1 VKMVNYE
8 GFYSGGASSFD
19 SDYGNL
25 TGYKMSAAQLGFPG
39 SAQTANQLGDT
50 INAVKHGAKAFEV
63 TMVDP
68 NVAETIP
75 KQHFKE
81 MKALMKLT
89 GIKPSVH
96 APILDAAGFGEK
108 GWSSDGRADN
118 ERRLFSAIKRAQVLD
133 PSGNLPIVLH
143 ASAGAPGAEWRP
155 GDEKA
160 GEGKFVMEKGIAIN
174 QETGQMAE
182 VKREFKFRPEAPGLL
197 EKGGN
202 IIGRNKDGSPK
213 YEFIKGEKG
222 SLFTAES
229 SINSMNNGE
238 WENKLMEVAQMSKH
252 AGEIMGPAPY
262 ELKKYG
268 NAVISLKGNRIVELN
283 DEGGVKGELDMF
295 NKKEEEQYYRM
306 QKSDL
311 FMTNAELAFVGAFNQ
326 AYKYGT
332 EEQKKALKD
341 LSVDYSEGVK
351 MAAEHIR
358 IGEGK
363 KDVGI
368 NILAPVKKQHLLD
381 NSLKKLQLITAE
393 KTPEVFKISEDFAM
407 DKAAKT
413 FGNLAAR
420 SYDEFK
426 DKAPVLAIENMFQG
440 MAFSRAEDMKKLV
453 EMSRENFVGHLV
465 GEGMSEGN
473 AEKLA
478 KKKLGVTW
486 DVGHLNIMRKKGFS
500 EDDVVEQ
507 TKVITKDKSMV
518 KHIHLTDNFGYADTH
533 LMPGMGN
540 VPIKKILEEMEKTGR
555 FDEMRKIVEAPAMIQ
570 HFKVAPHSMTMAA
583 FASPIYGMKNGPTW
597 NQAIDAQGAYFGGY
611 GTLNPAIH
619 HSYFGAGFTTMPVEL
634 GGQMPGGQSRFGGAP
649 MA

>member
-1 VKMVNYE
+1 MVNYE

-39 SAQTANQLGDT
+39 SAQTANQLQDT

-63 TMVDP
+63 TMLQPD
-68 NVAETIP
+68 VAETIP

-89 GIKPSVH
+89 GVKPSVH
-96 APILDAAGFGEK
+96 GPLLDPAGFGEK
-108 GWSSDGRADN
+108 GWTSDARADN
-118 ERRLFSAIKRAQVLD
+118 ERRMFDAIEKAQVLD
-133 PSGNLPIVLH
+133 PSGNLPIVFH
-143 ASAGAPGAEWRP
+143 ASNGAPGAEWRP

-160 GEGKFVMEKGIAIN
+160 GEDKFVMEKGIAIN

-202 IIGRNKDGSPK
+202 VVGRNKDGSPK
-213 YEFIKGEKG
+213 YDFIKGEKG
-222 SLFTAES
+222 SLFTAEGN
-229 SINSMNNGE
+229 INSMNNGE
-238 WENKLMEVAQMSKH
+238 WENKLTEVAQMSKH
-252 AGEIMGPAPY
+252 ASEIMGAAPMNLGEY
-262 ELKKYG
+262 ENAIIVEGTNEIYG
-268 NAVISLKGNRIVELN
+268 VGEDGKSLKPLQKFDAETGQVG
-283 DEGGVKGELDMF
+283 DY
-295 NKKEEEQYYRM
+295 NKIRNAG
-306 QKSDL
+306 L
-311 FMTNAELAFVGAFNQ
+311 FMNNAELAFVGAFNQ

-332 EEQKKALKD
+332 EGQKKDLKK
-341 LSVDYSEGVK
+341 LSEVYSEK
-351 MAAEHIR
+351 LEDAHNTIPL
-358 IGEGK
+358 GK
-363 KDVGI
+363 GKTGI
-368 NILAPVKKQHLLD
+368 NIWGPVKKQALLND
-381 NSLKKLQLITAE
+381 SLNELKRITRE
-393 KTPEVFKISEDFAM
+393 KTPGVFKMSEDFAM

-426 DKAPVLAIENMFQG
+426 DKAPVLAIENMYQG
-440 MAFSRAEDMKKLV
+440 MAFSRAEGMKELV
-453 EMSRENFVGHLV
+453 EKSRENFVGHLV
-465 GEGMSEGN
+465 DKGMSEGN

-486 DVGHLNIMRKKGFS
+486 DVGHLNIMRKKGFT

-540 VPIKKILEEMEKTGR
+540 VPIKKILMEMEKTGR

-597 NQAIDAQGAYFGGY
+597 NQTIGMQGAYFGGY
-611 GTLNPAIH
+611 GTLNPDIH

>member
-1 VKMVNYE
+1 MVNYE

-39 SAQTANQLGDT
+39 SAQTANQLQDT

-89 GIKPSVH
+89 GVKPSVH

-108 GWSSDGRADN
+108 GWSPDGRADN
-118 ERRLFSAIKRAQVLD
+118 ERRLFGAIKRAQVLD

-155 GDEKA
+155 GDEKE
-160 GEGKFVMEKGIAIN
+160 GEDKFVMEKGIAVN

-182 VKREFKFRPEAPGLL
+182 VKREFKFRPETPKLL

-202 IIGRNKDGSPK
+202 
-213 YEFIKGEKG
+213 
-222 SLFTAES
+222 LFTAEK
-229 SINSMNNGE
+229 SIKSMNDGE

-252 AGEIMGPAPY
+252 TSEIMGAAPHS
-262 ELKKYG
+262 LKEYG
-268 NAVISLKGNRIVELN
+268 NAAISLDAKRIVEF
-283 DEGGVKGELDMF
+283 DEQGKVKGELDMF
-295 NKKEEEQYYRM
+295 KKDSQQAEAYDQVR
-306 QKSDL
+306 KAGL
-311 FMTNAELAFVGAFNQ
+311 FIGNAELAFVGAFNQ

-332 EEQKKALKD
+332 EDQKKMLKG
-341 LSVDYSEGVK
+341 LSEDYSNALGVTS
-351 MAAEHIR
+351 EHVD
-358 IGEGK
+358 IGGGEA
-363 KDVGI
+363 GI
-368 NILAPVKKQHLLD
+368 NILSPLKKQYLIDKSLGE
-381 NSLKKLQLITAE
+381 LKKITE
-393 KTPEVFKISEDFAM
+393 GRTPGVFKMSEDFAM

-426 DKAPVLAIENMFQG
+426 DKAPVLAIENMYQG

-486 DVGHLNIMRKKGFS
+486 DVGHLNIMRKKGFT

-540 VPIKKILEEMEKTGR
+540 VPIKKILMEMEKTGR

-597 NQAIDAQGAYFGGY
+597 NQAIDTQGAYFGGY

-634 GGQMPGGQSRFGGAP
+634 GGQMPGGGSRFGGTP

>member
-1 VKMVNYE
+1 MANYE

-39 SAQTANQLGDT
+39 SPQHANQLQDT

-63 TMVDP
+63 TMLQPD
-68 NVAETIP
+68 VAESIP

-81 MKALMKLT
+81 MRALMKLT
-89 GIKPSVH
+89 GVKPSVH

-108 GWSSDGRADN
+108 GWSSEGRADN
-118 ERRLFSAIKRAQVLD
+118 ERRLFDAIKRAQILD
-133 PSGNLPIVLH
+133 SSGDLPIVLH
-143 ASAGAPGAEWRP
+143 ASNGAPGAEWRP

-160 GEGKFVMEKGIAIN
+160 GEDKFVMEKGIAIN

-182 VKREFKFRPEAPGLL
+182 VKREFKFRPETPGLL

-202 IIGRNKDGSPK
+202 VVGRNKDGSLK

-229 SINSMNNGE
+229 NINSMNNGE

-252 AGEIMGPAPY
+252 AGEIMGSAHLHLGEY
-262 ELKKYG
+262 Q
-268 NAVISLKGNRIVELN
+268 NAAISMDGRKIVELGDN
-283 DEGGVKGELDMF
+283 GEVKGQLDSIDADQAVHY
-295 NKKEEEQYYRM
+295 EQLR
-306 QKSDL
+306 KAGL
-311 FMTNAELAFVGAFNQ
+311 FMENAELAFVGAFNQ

-332 EEQKKALKD
+332 EDQKKALKD
-341 LSVDYSEGVK
+341 LSERYSSQLGGADEHVDIGGEPGV
-351 MAAEHIR
+351 
-358 IGEGK
+358 
-363 KDVGI
+363 
-368 NILAPVKKQHLLD
+368 NIWAPVKKQKLID
-381 NSLKKLQLITAE
+381 QSVEELKMITKG
-393 KTPEVFKISEDFAM
+393 KTPGVFKISEDFAM

-426 DKAPVLAIENMFQG
+426 DKAPVLAIENMYQG

-453 EMSRENFVGHLV
+453 EKSRKNFVSHLV
-465 GEGMSEGN
+465 DKGMSESN
-473 AEKLA
+473 AENLA

-486 DVGHLNIMRKKGFS
+486 DVGHLNMMRKKGFT

-540 VPIKKILEEMEKTGR
+540 VPIKKILMEMEKTGR
-555 FDEMRKIVEAPAMIQ
+555 FDEMRKIVEAGGMIQ

-583 FASPIYGMKNGPTW
+583 FASPIYGMKNAPTW
-597 NQAIDAQGAYFGGY
+597 NQAIDTQGSYFGGY
-611 GTLNPAIH
+611 GTLNPGIH

>member
-1 VKMVNYE
+1 MVNYE

-39 SAQTANQLGDT
+39 SAQTANQLQDT

-63 TMVDP
+63 TMLQPD
-68 NVAETIP
+68 VAETIP

-89 GIKPSVH
+89 GVKPSVH
-96 APILDAAGFGEK
+96 GPLLDPAGFGEK
-108 GWSSDGRADN
+108 GWTSDARADN
-118 ERRLFSAIKRAQVLD
+118 ERRMFDAIEKAQVLD
-133 PSGNLPIVLH
+133 PSGNLPIVFH
-143 ASAGAPGAEWRP
+143 ASNGAPGAEWRP

-160 GEGKFVMEKGIAIN
+160 GEDKFVMEKGIAIN

-202 IIGRNKDGSPK
+202 VVGRNKDGSPK
-213 YEFIKGEKG
+213 YDFIKGEKG
-222 SLFTAES
+222 SLFTAEGN
-229 SINSMNNGE
+229 INSMNNGE
-238 WENKLMEVAQMSKH
+238 WENKLTEVAQMSKH
-252 AGEIMGPAPY
+252 ASEIMGAAPMNLGEY
-262 ELKKYG
+262 ENAIIVEGTNEIYG
-268 NAVISLKGNRIVELN
+268 VGEDGKSLKPLQKFDAETGQVG
-283 DEGGVKGELDMF
+283 DY
-295 NKKEEEQYYRM
+295 NKIRNAG
-306 QKSDL
+306 L
-311 FMTNAELAFVGAFNQ
+311 FMNNAELAFVGAFNQ

-332 EEQKKALKD
+332 EGQKKDLKK
-341 LSVDYSEGVK
+341 LSEVYSEK
-351 MAAEHIR
+351 LEDAHNTIPL
-358 IGEGK
+358 GK
-363 KDVGI
+363 GKTGI
-368 NILAPVKKQHLLD
+368 NIWGPVKKQALLND
-381 NSLKKLQLITAE
+381 SLNELKRITRE
-393 KTPEVFKISEDFAM
+393 KTPGVFKMSEDFAM

-426 DKAPVLAIENMFQG
+426 DKAPVLAIENMYQG
-440 MAFSRAEDMKKLV
+440 MAFSRAEGMKELV
-453 EMSRENFVGHLV
+453 EKSRENFVGHLV
-465 GEGMSEGN
+465 DKGMSEGN

-486 DVGHLNIMRKKGFS
+486 DVGHLNIMRKKGFT

-540 VPIKKILEEMEKTGR
+540 VPIKKILMEMEKTGR

-597 NQAIDAQGAYFGGY
+597 NQTIGMQGAYFGGY
-611 GTLNPAIH
+611 GTLNPDIH

-634 GGQMPGGQSRFGGAP
+634 GGQMPGGQSRFGGAT